1 LELEGILG
9 VGLNTVTPD
18 GEFSVEA
25 VRCLGCCGLAPVMVI
40 DGEVYGKVKTEDLQG
55 ILSRIR
61 KG

>member
-1 LELEGILG
+1 
-9 VGLNTVTPD
+9 
-18 GEFSVEA
+18 
-25 VRCLGCCGLAPVMVI
+25 MVI